1 MRRRSAA
8 PLTESGASEQGTSK
22 NKMDRRLKPKSA
34 FLPACLA
41 AGALYCLAAVF
52 HSYGAGTGCGQR
64 SGSARSGQGGARS
77 EQPQNPPTSGSTSKK
92 TTPQDPEK
100 LGQSL
105 KLSESPTYREAPL
118 TEGGRGGYSSS
129 MSAPEPAPSGS
140 SVEEKAMQELL
151 LESPRWRV
159 GPHGLVEHA
168 GPNGQWT
175 ATSSG
180 VEADLNAVSFAN
192 RWVGWVVGEKGTVLR
207 TDDGGR
213 TWLRVSSPSREDLL
227 GVRPDDW
234 KSARVISRAGTA
246 YNTSDGGATWS
257 AERQP

>member
-1 MRRRSAA
+1 
-8 PLTESGASEQGTSK
+8 
-22 NKMDRRLKPKSA
+22 
-34 FLPACLA
+34 
-41 AGALYCLAAVF
+41 
-52 HSYGAGTGCGQR
+52 
-64 SGSARSGQGGARS
+64 
-77 EQPQNPPTSGSTSKK
+77 
-92 TTPQDPEK
+92 
-100 LGQSL
+100 
-105 KLSESPTYREAPL
+105 
-118 TEGGRGGYSSS
+118 
-129 MSAPEPAPSGS
+129 
-140 SVEEKAMQELL
+140 MQELL

-207 TDDGGR
+207 TADGG
-213 TWLRVSSPSREDLL
+213 REDLL

>member
-1 MRRRSAA
+1 
-8 PLTESGASEQGTSK
+8 
-22 NKMDRRLKPKSA
+22 
-34 FLPACLA
+34 
-41 AGALYCLAAVF
+41 
-52 HSYGAGTGCGQR
+52 
-64 SGSARSGQGGARS
+64 
-77 EQPQNPPTSGSTSKK
+77 
-92 TTPQDPEK
+92 

-159 GPHGLVEHA
+159 GPHGLVEHS

-234 KSARVISRAGTA
+234 KSARVITRAGTA